1 MTTKYNFTPYIFPG
15 IELTYDEQT
24 YIRDKPKKYLLETIK
39 LINKHGIKVI
49 VEIGAARNK
58 MEHNINMLCLK
69 EQRDLKKDGYPVPEK
84 LKTDCHCNDGHASY
98 FWAAYTDCEIFCCD
112 IDKTLVKLFKKD
124 ERLKQIKFVL
134 DDGINFLN
142 NFSRK
147 KKIDFLF
154 LDAWD
159 VVPNTEYAEKHLES
173 YLSIKDNLSDKCLI
187 LIDDTD
193 VGGEYGG
200 KGKLL
205 IPYLLKDGW
214 KEIFTG
220 RQSLY
225 ANFDM

>member
-1 MTTKYNFTPYIFPG
+1 MNTKYNFKAHIFPG
-15 IELTYDEQT
+15 IELSWDEQT

-39 LINKHGIKVI
+39 LINKHDMKVI
-49 VEIGAARNK
+49 VEIGAARQK
-58 MEHNINMLCLK
+58 MEHNINALCLK
-69 EQRDLKKDGYPVPEK
+69 EQRDLEEAGYPIPEA
-84 LKTDCHCNDGHASY
+84 LKTDCHCNDGHGSY
-98 FWAAYTDCEIFCCD
+98 FWAFYTDCEIITCD
-112 IDKTLVKLFKKD
+112 IDETLVKLFKED
-124 ERLKQIKFVL
+124 ERLKNIKFVL

-173 YLSIKDNLSDKCLI
+173 YLSIRDNLSDKSLI

-205 IPYLLKDGW
+205 IPYLLQDGW

-225 ANFDM
+225 ANFDV